1 MMAEKGE
8 TRDKSSHRT
17 PGQIKR
23 MNAGYDAKPS
33 QIQKR
38 VELKKGRRMLG
49 LAKGDPRDAAHIKP
63 ARHGGAATKANLRP
77 LHRSKNRGWR
87 DGGDK

>member
-1 MMAEKGE
+1 MAEKGE
-8 TRDKSSHRT
+8 KRDKSSHRT

-23 MNAGYDAKPS
+23 MNRGYDARPERIK
-33 QIQKR
+33 IRDEDNKAR
-38 VELKKGRRMLG
+38 KMLG
-49 LAKGDPRDAAHIKP
+49 LKVGDKRDAAHIKGH
-63 ARHGGAATKANLRP
+63 RDGGKTVRSNLKP